1 MWSLTIP
8 LVSGPRTLYRCGMK
22 TFAEVLD
29 MADSMS
35 PEDREDLVSILQ
47 SRLREERRAKLVE
60 DVAASREEFA
70 AGNCRPASVDEV
82 IKSILQ

>member
-1 MWSLTIP
+1 
-8 LVSGPRTLYRCGMK
+8 MK

-35 PEDREDLVSILQ
+35 PEDRENLVAILQ

-60 DVAASREEFA
+60 DVAESREDFA
-70 AGNCRPASVDEV
+70 AGKCKPASVDEV
-82 IKSILQ
+82 MKSILQ